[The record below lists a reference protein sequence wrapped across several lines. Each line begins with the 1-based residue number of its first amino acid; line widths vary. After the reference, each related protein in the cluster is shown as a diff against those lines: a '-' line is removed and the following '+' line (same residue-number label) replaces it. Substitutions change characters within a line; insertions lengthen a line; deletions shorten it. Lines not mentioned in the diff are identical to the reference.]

1 MADVSWCGHCKSLV
15 PEYKKA
21 ASSLKGLAKVGAV
34 DMTKHESFGGQY
46 GIKGF
51 PTIKLFIGNKDKPVD
66 YGGERTAA
74 AMADFV
80 KREVKAQE
88 AVKGGKGGSKSSSS
102 SSSDKKSGSSSGSK
116 SSGAK
121 VVEVTESTFQQ
132 LVLDSDDLWLVEF
145 FAPSAADLS
154 AAAAL
159 SSVSVRSNPCLP
171 LSRAVAAVGAGTA
184 RAWLL
189 TGRRQRRS
197 WAAWPSWARW
207 TLRCTRLWPPAT
219 T

>member
-1 MADVSWCGHCKSLV
+1 VVVCAVRWCGHCKSLV

-21 ASSLKGLAKVGAV
+21 ASSLKGVAKVGAV

-66 YGGERTAA
+66 YGGERTAS

-102 SSSDKKSGSSSGSK
+102 SSSEKKSGSKAAG
-116 SSGAK
+116 GK
-121 VVEVTESTFQQ
+121 VVEVTESTFQE

-145 FAPSAADLS
+145 FAPSAQ
-154 AAAAL
+154 
-159 SSVSVRSNPCLP
+159 RTPQH
-171 LSRAVAAVGAGTA
+171 G
-184 RAWLL
+184 
-189 TGRRQRRS
+189 RQRG
-197 WAAWPSWARW
+197 
-207 TLRCTRLWPPAT
+207 
-219 T
+219 